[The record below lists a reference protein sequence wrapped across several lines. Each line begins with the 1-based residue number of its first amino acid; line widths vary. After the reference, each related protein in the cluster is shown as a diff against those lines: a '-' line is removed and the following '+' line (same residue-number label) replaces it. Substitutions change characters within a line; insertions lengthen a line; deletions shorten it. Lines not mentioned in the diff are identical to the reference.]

1 MRLFDET
8 SFYVLL
14 IKTTLDDIGYFI
26 LLLIIALLMF
36 GVPVLMLD
44 MNSAEDAELIDDNF
58 HFWLVDLMFNQYML
72 ALGEFGMDNFQGHP

>member
-1 MRLFDET
+1 
-8 SFYVLL
+8 
-14 IKTTLDDIGYFI
+14 
-26 LLLIIALLMF
+26 MF